1 MRRTLMLSCV
11 LFSFLALTI
20 STQAQLDM
28 PAPSPFSEITQAV
41 GLGEVTVA
49 YSRPSMKG
57 RTIFGELVP
66 FGSAWRTGANAST
79 KVTFSEDVM
88 LEGKAV
94 PAGTYSLY
102 TIPGK
107 TAWTVM
113 LHKSMSLLMGDRYTE
128 DEEQVRFTITPM
140 NDFPL
145 TVETF
150 TIGFDNVKSNGAE
163 LAMYWENTRAAIGI
177 TTEVD
182 SKVMAQI
189 EETLAG
195 PSQNFYFNAATY
207 FYENGKDIAQAEAF
221 IAKADPNE
229 ERFWM
234 QTWKARIMEKAGKPE
249 QAIAASKKA
258 LALAEKAGNGD
269 YVKINKD
276 LLTKWNALN

>member
-1 MRRTLMLSCV
+1 MLFC
-11 LFSFLALTI
+11 ALVCFFAFVTE
-20 STQAQLDM
+20 TQAQLDM
-28 PAPSPFSEITQAV
+28 PAPSPSSKVSQAV
-41 GLGEVTVA
+41 GLGEVTVE

-57 RTIFGELVP
+57 RTIYGELVP
-66 FGSAWRTGANAST
+66 FGKAWRTGANAST

-88 LEGKAV
+88 LEGNEV

-102 TIPGK
+102 TIPGESE
-107 TAWTVM
+107 WTVM
-113 LHKSMSLLMGDRYTE
+113 LHKDMRLLMGDRYTKE
-128 DEEQVRFTITPM
+128 EEQARFTITPM
-140 NDFPL
+140 TDFPL
-145 TVETF
+145 SVETF
-150 TIGFDNVKSNGAE
+150 TIGFDNVKPNSAE
-163 LAMYWENTRAAIGI
+163 MAMYWENTRAAITI

-207 FYENGKDIAQAEAF
+207 YFENGKDINQAADF

-234 QTWKARIMEKAGKPE
+234 QTWKARIMEKAGKPQE
-249 QAIAASKKA
+249 AIAASKKA
-258 LALAEKAGNGD
+258 LALAEKAENGD
-269 YVKINKD
+269 YIKINKD